1 MSPCGR
7 VRLCIRS
14 FVVAVVSKPVHD
26 LSLRL
31 SSPLL
36 PFLRAILIN
45 LNSIEF
51 NGRLVKPSRVQCIRS
66 YTPWIYFSFSPSSLS
81 PPPPIFVD
89 NYYVY
94 ARERERERE
103 MGEIL
108 STNYDSLL
116 YYFDLNLCRVFSLFR
131 DPRALTLQYF
141 HYCYA
146 TDQTGERIFDL
157 SNGSKSGKE
166 RGRGWLVAFDSTALN
181 KSPPLSPAE
190 RRCIDN

>member
-94 ARERERERE
+94 ARERERERWE
-103 MGEIL
+103 KFYQLTTIPCYIISIL
-108 STNYDSLL
+108 I
-116 YYFDLNLCRVFSLFR
+116 CAV
-131 DPRALTLQYF
+131 YF
-141 HYCYA
+141 HY
-146 TDQTGERIFDL
+146 
-157 SNGSKSGKE
+157 SGI
-166 RGRGWLVAFDSTALN
+166 LA
-181 KSPPLSPAE
+181 P
-190 RRCIDN
+190 